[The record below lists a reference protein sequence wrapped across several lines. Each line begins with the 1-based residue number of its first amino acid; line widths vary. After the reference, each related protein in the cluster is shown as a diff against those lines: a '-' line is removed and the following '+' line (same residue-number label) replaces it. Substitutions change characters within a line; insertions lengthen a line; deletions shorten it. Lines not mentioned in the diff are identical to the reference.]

1 MTRKRVNASE
11 NRQRHEWAFKKFDN
25 GMGFS
30 ELSALTSETRGVSRR
45 KARRIVT
52 QTHNDWL
59 ESFND
64 DDIGQKNLQFQ
75 CLGRVERTV
84 RKAE

>member
-1 MTRKRVNASE
+1 M
-11 NRQRHEWAFKKFDN
+11 EWV
-25 GMGFS
+25 
-30 ELSALTSETRGVSRR
+30 SANYLLLRPKHGVSSRR